1 MNWRIRFALLVLVC
15 SIPFFTGCQPSPVKE
30 EVVHISHR
38 YASAEEGRQIF
49 LSNTAFFQSLTQ
61 NDIDWK
67 IRSTGKTI
75 EDFKAFSANQIQDFT
90 NEEKKAIEASIT
102 FVETRLNLLGIGLPP
117 MEEVTFIK
125 STMEDEGG
133 AAGYTLGNSIYLSS
147 FLVETLA
154 DLWQGKQLYTP
165 DYDEYISLIAPS
177 LIAHELFHCLSRNDA
192 LFRQRIYDLIG
203 FTVMDHEVE
212 FGPTVRNMVLM
223 NPDVERYDN
232 WAEFTINGQKRR
244 CILVTVYECSFAE
257 AAATN
262 PEASF
267 FDYAKT
273 VLVPLDDPDT
283 MIPLEQASDLYQIV
297 GNNTDYLFAADECL
311 ADNFG
316 DLIGFGF
323 NGYYTLA
330 EDYTIQFVPYPT
342 PELIHGIYETM
353 LEYYPIIFLA
363 SE

>member
-1 MNWRIRFALLVLVC
+1 MKRIIRFVFLAFIC
-15 SIPFFTGCQPSPVKE
+15 AIPLFTGCQTSTVNE
-30 EVVHISHR
+30 ETTHISHR

-67 IRSTGKTI
+67 TRCSGKTI
-75 EDFKAFSANQIQDFT
+75 EEFRTFSANQILDFT
-90 NEEKKAIEASIT
+90 DEEKKALDAMITLIEA
-102 FVETRLNLLGIGLPP
+102 RLYGLGISLPP

-133 AAGYTLGNSIYLSS
+133 AGGYTLGNSIYLSS
-147 FLVETLA
+147 FLLEILA
-154 DLWQGKQLYTP
+154 DLWQGKQAYTP
-165 DYDEYISLIAPS
+165 DYDEYISLTAPS

-192 LFRQRIYDLIG
+192 RFRQRLYRLIG

-212 FGPTVRNMVLM
+212 FGPTVRNMLM
-223 NPDVERYDN
+223 ENPDVERYDN
-232 WAEFTINGQKRR
+232 WAEFTINGEKRR
-244 CILVTVYECSFAE
+244 CILIAVYECSFAE

-262 PEASF
+262 PDASF
-267 FDYAKT
+267 FDYSKS

-283 MIPLEQASDLYQIV
+283 MIPIEQASDLYQV
-297 GNNTDYLFAADECL
+297 LGHNTDYLIAAEECL

-316 DLIGFGF
+316 DLIGYGL

-330 EDYTIQFVPYPT
+330 EDYTVQFVPYPT
-342 PELIHGIYETM
+342 PQLIHGIHETM
-353 LEYYPIIFLA
+353 LEFYPK
-363 SE
+363 